1 MNDLDN
7 SISGSAEDIDDCGP
21 DTADSVLMAKGGRL
35 ATRVKPATVRVKQIA
50 KMARTQERRKIK
62 TNTRKEHR
70 KKFKDRIQH
79 LRKKYRENMEEKIRV
94 IPTDMEELS
103 ELRVFNPEKYREIQE
118 EEYEIK
124 IIGDIDLN
132 EKGIKTPPKICNT
145 SKTNGG

>member
-1 MNDLDN
+1 MQIGPCKNCGAGHNILLCTKNFEGNDSVLRMNDLDN

-21 DTADSVLMAKGGRL
+21 DTADSVSMAKGGRL

-79 LRKKYRENMEEKIRV
+79 LRKN
-94 IPTDMEELS
+94 
-103 ELRVFNPEKYREIQE
+103 
-118 EEYEIK
+118 
-124 IIGDIDLN
+124 N
-132 EKGIKTPPKICNT
+132 EKTWKRR
-145 SKTNGG
+145 